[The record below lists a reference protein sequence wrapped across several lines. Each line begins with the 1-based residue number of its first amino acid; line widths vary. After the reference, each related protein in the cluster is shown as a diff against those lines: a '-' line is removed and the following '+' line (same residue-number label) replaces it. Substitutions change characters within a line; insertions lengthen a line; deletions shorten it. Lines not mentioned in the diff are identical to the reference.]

1 MQIPGGPR
9 SHCWHQTGQIRHPY
23 RHDSI
28 AEGDSDEQSSIADL
42 DHIPVLLD
50 ETLDALAPAPGQTLI
65 DCTAGLGGHASAI
78 ARILGDAGS
87 VVLNDFDAGN
97 LARAEANVRSSLCPD
112 DPASASVL
120 AINDGFA
127 RLPRTL
133 ANQAIAGDMLLA
145 DLGFASTQVDDP
157 ARGLSFRRDG
167 PLDMRLDPTSPVTAA
182 ELVNTLPERE
192 LADLIWRFGEDRNAR
207 RIARKVVEARRDGPI
222 ESTSR
227 LGEIVRS
234 ACPRAGRGG
243 GSRLDPA
250 TRTFQALR
258 IGVNDEIG
266 SLEALL
272 ASVARAAKDVSSG
285 VGSWL
290 KPGARV
296 VFISFHSL
304 EDRPVKRALA
314 SMCEQGLAS
323 VLTRKPVRPSE
334 DECERNPRARSAK
347 LRAIVI
353 GGG

>member
-1 MQIPGGPR
+1 MI
-9 SHCWHQTGQIRHPY
+9 
-23 RHDSI
+23 
-28 AEGDSDEQSSIADL
+28 
-42 DHIPVLLD
+42 
-50 ETLDALAPAPGQTLI
+50 
-65 DCTAGLGGHASAI
+65 
-78 ARILGDAGS
+78 
-87 VVLNDFDAGN
+87 LNDLDAGN
-97 LARAEANVRSSLCPD
+97 LARAEASVRSALSLE
-112 DPASASVL
+112 DPASASVI
-120 AINDGFA
+120 AINDGFG

-133 ANQAIAGDMLLA
+133 ANRQISGDMLLA

-157 ARGLSFRRDG
+157 SRGLSFRREG
-167 PLDMRLDPTSPVTAA
+167 PLDMRLDPASPVTAA
-182 ELVNTLPERE
+182 ELVNTMPERD
-192 LADLIWRFGEDRNAR
+192 LADLIWRLGEDRNAR

-222 ESTSR
+222 ETTTR

-234 ACPRAGRGG
+234 ACPPGRGG

-258 IGVNDEIG
+258 IAVNDEIG
-266 SLEALL
+266 SLETLL
-272 ASVARAAKDVSSG
+272 ASVVRAARDVSSG

-290 KPGARV
+290 SPGARV

-314 SMCEQGLAS
+314 SICEDGHATA
-323 VLTRKPVRPSE
+323 LTRKPVRPSE